1 MKEFH
6 PIQLSILQKLLYSNG
21 LKYSYIKPLG
31 MEGSQFMFHL
41 DQLIKNGFVEK
52 NAFKYNLTLSGKEL
66 ANRMDLGDKTIE
78 VQAKVSVI
86 MTCLRSNGNEKEYLL
101 YTRLKSPFYG
111 YQGFP
116 TGKVKHGEDILLAAK
131 RELKEETGLTGTP
144 ELFCIRH
151 YKINDKEGNL
161 LEDKIFFACRFFNP
175 TGEIR
180 SNPEGKYEW
189 VSESKIWD
197 YLQKP
202 VEEIKEIFEH
212 INDSTISFAE
222 KEYSTE
228 GF

>member
-6 PIQLSILQKLLYSNG
+6 QIQLSILQKLLYANG

-41 DQLIKNGFVEK
+41 DQLIKNGFIEK
-52 NAFKYNLTLSGKEL
+52 QVGKYTLTLSGKEL
-66 ANRMDLGDKTIE
+66 ANRMDLGDKSIE
-78 VQAKVSVI
+78 AQAKISVI
-86 MTCLRSNGNEKEYLL
+86 MACFRTNDKEKKFLL

-116 TGKVKHGEDILLAAK
+116 TGKVKHGEDILIAAK

-151 YKINDKEGNL
+151 YKIKDMKDNL
-161 LEDKIFFACRFFNP
+161 LEDKIFFACRFQNP
-175 TGEIR
+175 VGELR
-180 SNPEGKYEW
+180 SNPEGRYEW
-189 VSESKIWD
+189 VNESGVWD

-202 VEEIKEIFEH
+202 VEEIKELFDH
-212 INDSTISFAE
+212 IDDKDISFEE
-222 KEYSTE
+222 KGYSTE